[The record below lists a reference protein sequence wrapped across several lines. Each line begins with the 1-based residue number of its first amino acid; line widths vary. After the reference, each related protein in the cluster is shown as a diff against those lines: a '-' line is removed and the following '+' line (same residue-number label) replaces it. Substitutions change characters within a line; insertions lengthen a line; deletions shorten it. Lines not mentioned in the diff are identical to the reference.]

1 MSGSMNTNTNNKRHT
16 SRGNNS
22 DSSDYEQEKRRMGS
36 LDGANDGQFTL
47 TGDDVEDLIQP
58 INSLDMIKFDNF
70 KNELG

>member
-47 TGDDVEDLIQP
+47 TGDDVEDLI
-58 INSLDMIKFDNF
+58 
-70 KNELG
+70 